1 MSEAV
6 RIDGLHEFFM
16 RQALGLA
23 SRGAGLTRPN
33 PLVGALVVKDGR
45 VAGSGWHERC
55 GGAHAEVQ
63 ALGDARSRGTEDL
76 SDAILYVNLEPCC
89 HFGRTPPC
97 VDAILASG
105 LRRVVIGMRDPNP
118 LVNGGGAARLKEAG
132 LELIEGVLEGEC
144 RELNRAFVKRMATG
158 RPFVLLKSAMSAD
171 GKAAGSSGDARWIS
185 CEESRREVHRLRAE
199 SAAVMCGIGT
209 ALADDPELS
218 ARGRGSAD
226 EPLLLPVQ
234 PLRVIADSE
243 LRLPLASRLV
253 RTARD
258 LPLLVAGAESA
269 ESGWK
274 ERRTALEAAGVRV
287 LCAPRKD
294 SRVDLW
300 RLMEALGREGADSLL
315 LEGGPSLA
323 WSALR
328 AGIVDRARIYCAPL
342 FLGGASSAGPV
353 GGEGFSGPA
362 SALRLK
368 DFSLRRCGEDIVMEG
383 VPCSQG

>member
-1 MSEAV
+1 MPEAV
-6 RIDGLHEFFM
+6 RVDDPREFFM
-16 RQALGLA
+16 RQALALA

-33 PLVGALVVKDGR
+33 PLVGALVVKNGR

-55 GGAHAEVQ
+55 GTAHAELK
-63 ALGDARSRGTEDL
+63 ALDDARRRGTEDL
-76 SDAILYVNLEPCC
+76 SDAVLYVNLEPCC

-118 LVNGGGAARLKEAG
+118 LVNGGGAARLREAG
-132 LELIEGVLEGEC
+132 LEVIEGVLESEC
-144 RELNRAFVKRMATG
+144 RELNRAFVKRMASG

-171 GKAAGSSGDARWIS
+171 GKAAGNSGDARWIS

-234 PLRVIADSE
+234 PLRVVADSD
-243 LRLPLASRLV
+243 LRLPLDSRLA
-253 RTARD
+253 RTARG

-269 ESGWK
+269 EAGWG
-274 ERRTALEAAGVRV
+274 ERRKALEGAGVRV
-287 LCAPRKD
+287 LRAPRLD
-294 SRVDLW
+294 GRVDLRW
-300 RLMEALGREGADSLL
+300 LMEALGSEGADSLL

-362 SALRLK
+362 SALRLEN
-368 DFSLRRCGEDIVMEG
+368 FSVRRCGADVVMEG
-383 VPCSQG
+383 VPCSPG